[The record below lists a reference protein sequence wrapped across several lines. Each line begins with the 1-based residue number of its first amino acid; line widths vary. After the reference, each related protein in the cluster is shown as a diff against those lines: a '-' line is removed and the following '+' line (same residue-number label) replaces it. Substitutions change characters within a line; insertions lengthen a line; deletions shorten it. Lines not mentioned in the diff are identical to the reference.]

1 MNVATVLF
9 FLLGLVFLVVGSE
22 LLVRGASRIAA
33 AAGIPPL
40 VVGLTVVAFGTSS
53 PELAVGVQ
61 SALAGTGAVTVGNV
75 VGANIINVLLIL
87 GLAAVILP
95 LSVAQQLVRLD
106 VPLMIGV
113 GALFYGLAY
122 DGSFSRFD
130 GAVLIAGIVAYTA
143 FCVWQ
148 SRRESRAAREEFE
161 EEFAPPSEEKRGK
174 GYYALNGLLV
184 LVGLGLL
191 FQGSNWLVD
200 SATTFARALGVSELL
215 IGLTVVAIGTAMP
228 EIATTVLASIRG
240 ERDIAVGAVIG
251 SVLFNLMGV
260 IGIAAAVAPK
270 GIDVPPAALAFDL
283 PVMLAVFAACLPIF
297 FIGGR
302 VSRGEGALFLFYY
315 AAYTAYLILSAGNSS
330 GALRVFNAA
339 MTFFVLPIT
348 ALTLV
353 VLSLRWWQVQR
364 REATAAAAM
373 ERHLD
378 PD

>member
-1 MNVATVLF
+1 VNITTVLL
-9 FLLGLVFLVVGSE
+9 FLTGLVLLIFGSE

-53 PELAVGVQ
+53 PELAVGIQ

-95 LSVAQQLVRLD
+95 LTVAQQLVRLD

-113 GALFYGLAY
+113 GAAFYALAY
-122 DGSFSRFD
+122 DGRFSRLD
-130 GAVLIAGIVAYTA
+130 GALLIAGIVAYTA

-161 EEFAPPSEEKRGK
+161 EEFAPPTEAQRGT
-174 GYYALNGLLV
+174 GYYVKNGVLV
-184 LVGLGLL
+184 LIGLGLL
-191 FQGSNWLVD
+191 FQGSNWLVG

-228 EIATTVLASIRG
+228 EIATTVMASIRG
-240 ERDIAVGAVIG
+240 ERDIAVGAVVG

-270 GIDVPPAALAFDL
+270 GIDVPQAALAFDF
-283 PVMLAVFAACLPIF
+283 PVMLAVFVACLPIF
-297 FIGGR
+297 FIEGR
-302 VSRGEGALFLFYY
+302 ISRAEGALFLSYY
-315 AAYTAYLILSAGNSS
+315 AAYTGYLILSAGDS
-330 GALRVFNAA
+330 GLLRVFRVA
-339 MTFFVLPIT
+339 MLGFALPIT

-353 VLSLRWWQVQR
+353 VLSLRWWQIQR
-364 REATAAAAM
+364 RESAAAAAM